1 LSVVSCRRD
10 RLLSDI
16 RMITRAR
23 QPGFTLLELILVMM
37 IICVVLAIASPSLR
51 GWSKESALRNAAED
65 ILATTRLAR
74 TQAITTGKT
83 HRLCIPREGGYYLMV
98 LEGTEFVPVP
108 SDFGFAPDLALNFQI
123 ELAKDP
129 AAAMDPRMGSQSR
142 IGLSSSRL
150 GNGQEMLSSS
160 QSDQPCID
168 FFPSGRTEP
177 ARIRVISQLSGS
189 VEIACASPAEPFE
202 IVTTGA
208 GY

>member
-1 LSVVSCRRD
+1 MIRRVQ
-10 RLLSDI
+10 
-16 RMITRAR
+16 

-37 IICVVLAIASPSLR
+37 IICIVLGIASPSLR

-65 ILATTRLAR
+65 LLTTARLAR

-83 HRLCIPREGGYYLMV
+83 HRLCIPLDGGYYLMV

-108 SDFGFAPDLALNFQI
+108 SDFGFAPDLALNFRI

-129 AAAMDPRMGSQSR
+129 LAGMDPRLGSPSGMGASR
-142 IGLSSSRL
+142 SRL
-150 GNGQEMLSSS
+150 GDTQDMLSSS
-160 QSDQPCID
+160 ASDQPCID
-168 FFPSGRTEP
+168 FFATGRTEP
-177 ARIRVISQLSGS
+177 ARIRVVSELSGS
-189 VEIACASPAEPFE
+189 IEIACASPAEPFE